1 LLSYSFFYPMKIYK
15 LEKHGSL
22 LMVRTRV
29 VGPENLA
36 YPKLLLDT
44 GSAYTI
50 LSKEILYS
58 IGCDPA
64 YAKRTQRI
72 ITGSGYEIVP
82 VVSVKKFNC
91 FGKDVESFEMLA
103 HTLPFGV
110 YVDGLLGMDFLGR
123 FDIEIR
129 ILRSEILI
137 K

>member
-1 LLSYSFFYPMKIYK
+1 MKIYK
-15 LEKHGSL
+15 LEKHGQL

-29 VGPENLA
+29 VGLNNLT

-64 YAKRTQRI
+64 YSKRTQRI

-91 FGKDVESFEMLA
+91 FGKDIDGFEILA

-110 YVDGLLGMDFLGR
+110 YVDGLLGMDFLGK
-123 FDIEIR
+123 FDITIR
-129 ILRSEILI
+129 ALKGEILI